1 MIMNYSQSTP
11 NRSRRVNE
19 RGSALV
25 IALLISTVL
34 LVAGG
39 ALIQVTSMSA
49 VNAYDSSAETEA
61 YYAAEAGLQAAL
73 NALRGNAAPSASAM
87 PTGMTGINFRNAAI
101 AVRSNDCPSG
111 AGGDPSAARLSRWL
125 PYSARQTAG
134 TRVTLGTNPTVE
146 YDVEVLLPPGPDGAF
161 GTADDD
167 VMPAN
172 PLEPSRLLIRATGY
186 GRNGAKKQMSM
197 IVSRNAFDPSIPAMF
212 TLIGSPGGSPAMS
225 FESGNS
231 NNHNYSSVDNA
242 TGLPTGLPAFGTTNV
257 GDNTIATTQAAS
269 NTTSTPA
276 AGVIAS
282 TSIPSY
288 LRTPAAARTFLTQMQ
303 AAAIAGAAQSPATAT
318 YLANGGSGNPTGFTF
333 CNGDYTMGS
342 GSGSGLLIVT
352 GELTTNGGSDFNGLV
367 LVIGSGYINRNG
379 GGGGAFYGA
388 NFVANVDWP
397 VVYPATPLANFGAPF
412 FQFNGAGNATM
423 QYDSSAVANALKL
436 LPAPVLGVS
445 EY

>member
-1 MIMNYSQSTP
+1 
-11 NRSRRVNE
+11 
-19 RGSALV
+19 
-25 IALLISTVL
+25 
-34 LVAGG
+34 
-39 ALIQVTSMSA
+39 
-49 VNAYDSSAETEA
+49 
-61 YYAAEAGLQAAL
+61 
-73 NALRGNAAPSASAM
+73 
-87 PTGMTGINFRNAAI
+87 
-101 AVRSNDCPSG
+101 
-111 AGGDPSAARLSRWL
+111 
-125 PYSARQTAG
+125 
-134 TRVTLGTNPTVE
+134 
-146 YDVEVLLPPGPDGAF
+146 
-161 GTADDD
+161 
-167 VMPAN
+167 
-172 PLEPSRLLIRATGY
+172 LLIRAIGY

-197 IVSRNAFDPSIPAMF
+197 IVARNAFDPSVPAMM
-212 TLIGSPGGSPAMS
+212 TLVGAPGGSPAMS

-231 NNHNYSSVDNA
+231 AAHNYSSVDNA
-242 TGLPTGLPAFGTTNV
+242 TGLPTGLPAFGTTNLI
-257 GDNTIATTQAAS
+257 DNTIATTESAA

-276 AGVIAS
+276 TGILAS

-288 LRTPAAARTFLTQMQ
+288 LRSPAAARTFLTQMQ

-318 YLANGGSGNPTGFTF
+318 YLPNGGSGNPTGFTF
-333 CNGDYTMGS
+333 VNGDYTMGS

-388 NFVANVDWP
+388 NFVARVDWP

-423 QYDSSAVANALKL
+423 QYDSGAVASALQL